1 MIFNFIF
8 LLNNFVYNNKLFFE
22 DVNIHF
28 FIKTNFGLKNNFLLN
43 LKRRFE
49 LKLFYQINDMDNFEK
64 EIFFIFIYKIIPK
77 NSDIFKKKF
86 FNILL
91 LDSLTTY
98 KGWRHFKGLP
108 VRGQRTWTNAWSV
121 YKSNNILRQFKL
133 KNSKSFYNN
142 APVKEANVAYSA
154 EYVNLLWKIQW
165 LNEWLSAK
173 ASRLKFKG
181 HPNSMKI
188 DLYSMANYQ
197 IIHPLKLK
205 NLSKKQKQS
214 FKKNYFSL
222 GFDAGFTKFLL
233 QNIFHTGSDKPDY
246 SLSKSSVVL
255 RDERLNKKKPLKK
268 KLELNSKKANPEKKK
283 KKSVWD

>member
-1 MIFNFIF
+1 
-8 LLNNFVYNNKLFFE
+8 VYNNKLFFE
-22 DVNIHF
+22 DINLKSF
-28 FIKTNFGLKNNFLLN
+28 MKNNFGIKSIFYLN

-49 LKLFYQINDMDNFEK
+49 KTSLLQINHLDNFEK
-64 EIFFIFIYKIIPK
+64 EIFYNYIYSIIPI

-121 YKSNNILRQFKL
+121 YKSNNILRQFRL
-133 KNSKSFYNN
+133 KNSKFFYNN
-142 APVKEANVAYSA
+142 APLKESNIAYSA

-197 IIHPLKLK
+197 VIHPLKLK

-246 SLSKSSVVL
+246 TLSKSSVVL
-255 RDERLNKKKPLKK
+255 RDERLNKKKNIKKKSYIFLKK
-268 KLELNSKKANPEKKK
+268 K
-283 KKSVWD
+283 

>member
-1 MIFNFIF
+1 
-8 LLNNFVYNNKLFFE
+8 LLNNFVYNSKLFFE
-22 DVNIHF
+22 DVTVNS
-28 FIKTNFGLKNNFLLN
+28 FIKNNFGLKNFFILN
-43 LKRRFE
+43 LQKRLEKKYF
-49 LKLFYQINDMDNFEK
+49 LQINDLDNFEK
-64 EIFFIFIYKIIPK
+64 EIFYLYIFKIIPN
-77 NSDIFKKKF
+77 NSDIFKKKL
-86 FNILL
+86 FNIMI

-98 KGWRHFKGLP
+98 KGWRHFKSLP
-108 VRGQRTWTNAWSV
+108 VRGQRTWTNAWSSSR
-121 YKSNNILRQFKL
+121 SNELLRNFRV
-133 KNSKSFYNN
+133 KNCKYFYNN
-142 APVKEANVAYSA
+142 APEKESKIAFTA
-154 EYVNLLWKIQW
+154 EYVNLLWKVQW

-197 IIHPLKLK
+197 VIHPLKLK

-255 RDERLNKKKPLKK
+255 RDERLNQKKNIKKKT
-268 KLELNSKKANPEKKK
+268 EVSSKKATPEKKK

>member
-1 MIFNFIF
+1 MLIKNILIHLFFLKIIFNFIF
-8 LLNNFVYNNKLFFE
+8 LLNNFVYNSKLFFE
-22 DVNIHF
+22 DVNINN
-28 FIKTNFGLKNNFLLN
+28 FIKINYGLNKLFFLN
-43 LKRRFE
+43 LKKRFE
-49 LKLFYQINDMDNFEK
+49 KVYFNQINNLDNFEK
-64 EIFFIFIYKIIPK
+64 EIFYSYIYSVIPN

-86 FNILL
+86 FNILI

-133 KNSKSFYNN
+133 KNSKFFYNN
-142 APVKEANVAYSA
+142 APLKEANVAYSA

-197 IIHPLKLK
+197 VIHPLKLK

-255 RDERLNKKKPLKK
+255 RDERLNKKKVTKK
-268 KLELNSKKANPEKKK
+268 KQETI
-283 KKSVWD
+283 